1 MACTALVAAE
11 CGGNPASATGGSSA
25 YQKALPFAQ
34 CMRSHGIEN
43 FPDPDSSGGF
53 NVGDSVNT
61 NTPQYAAAKRTCVQ
75 LHPYNMLLSP
85 QQKAGLMSRA
95 LKFARC
101 MRAHGL
107 LNFAD
112 PAENNGQTSFGSQTD
127 ISGAPAHHNGSV
139 PRAGAGQGGG
149 GPCPPPPGPGRG
161 AARVRHDHAAA

>member
-1 MACTALVAAE
+1 MNDTFGRSRGARQPWPPPRFLAAMACTALLAAA
-11 CGGNPASATGGSSA
+11 CGGSPASATGGSSA

-107 LNFAD
+107 PNC
-112 PAENNGQTSFGSQTD
+112 
-127 ISGAPAHHNGSV
+127 
-139 PRAGAGQGGG
+139 
-149 GPCPPPPGPGRG
+149 GPSESPQYQ
-161 AARVRHDHAAA
+161 AAAQACRNYEGKGKL